1 MQLFLQL
8 KGDMV
13 LKVIERGQHRDI
25 VIKEGQVLSDVYCT
39 VLRREPW
46 ASAHRGKWGQLTPWK
61 KWMKIKNRKHAK
73 KSSFLNVYVIF

>member
-39 VLRREPW
+39 
-46 ASAHRGKWGQLTPWK
+46 G
-61 KWMKIKNRKHAK
+61 
-73 KSSFLNVYVIF
+73 